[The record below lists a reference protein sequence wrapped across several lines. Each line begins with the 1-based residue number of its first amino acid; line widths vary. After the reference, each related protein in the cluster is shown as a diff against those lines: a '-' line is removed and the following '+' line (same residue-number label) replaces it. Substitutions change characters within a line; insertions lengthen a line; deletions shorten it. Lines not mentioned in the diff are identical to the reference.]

1 MATKDTVDTYFGAWC
16 EADPEKRRP
25 LIDKCWSDGGI
36 YVDPMADVAG
46 RDGLEA
52 TIAGFHAQMPGASI
66 VLNGPID
73 EHHGRIR
80 FPWALK
86 AADGSI
92 PIKGIDVGQLAPDG
106 RLASILGFWDNAP
119 GG

>member
-1 MATKDTVDTYFGAWC
+1 MPTKDIIDTYFAAWN
-16 EADPEKRRP
+16 ETDAEKRRA
-25 LIDKCWSDGGI
+25 LIEKCWADDGV
-36 YVDPMADVAG
+36 YVDPVSDVAG

-52 TIAGFHAQMPGASI
+52 TIAGFQAQMPGAGI
-66 VLNGPID
+66 VINGAID
-73 EHHGRIR
+73 EHHNRLR

-86 AADGSI
+86 AADGST

-106 RLASILGFWDNAP
+106 RLASILGFWDNTP

>member
-1 MATKDTVDTYFGAWC
+1 MATKELIDTYLAAWS
-16 EADPEKRRP
+16 EPDAEKRRA
-25 LIDKCWSDGGI
+25 LIEKCWSDDAT
-36 YVDPMADVAG
+36 YVDPMSDAAG
-46 RDGLEA
+46 RRGLEE
-52 TIAGFHAQMPGASI
+52 TIEGFHKQMPGATI
-66 VLNGPID
+66 VLAGGID
-73 EHHGRIR
+73 EHHGRLR

-86 AADGSI
+86 AADGST

>member
-1 MATKDTVDTYFGAWC
+1 MPTKDTIDTYLAAWC
-16 EADPEKRRP
+16 ETDASKRAS
-25 LIDKCWSDGGI
+25 LIEKCWADDGV
-36 YVDPMADVAG
+36 YVDPMSDVVG
-46 RDGLEA
+46 REGLEA

-86 AADGSI
+86 AADGST
-92 PIKGIDVGQLAPDG
+92 PIKGIDVGQMASDG